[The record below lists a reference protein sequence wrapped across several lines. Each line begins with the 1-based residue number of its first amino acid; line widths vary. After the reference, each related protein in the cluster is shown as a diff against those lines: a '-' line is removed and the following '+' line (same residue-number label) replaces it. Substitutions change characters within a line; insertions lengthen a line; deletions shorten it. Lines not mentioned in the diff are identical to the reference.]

1 MPVRACLLCLVISQ
15 LLACGQV
22 PPLRPRVILPGEDV
36 SGGFWLH
43 APKIAIVMI
52 DKATWLKPDYA
63 MTPGR
68 LVLRLVAVDATVEN
82 VIQGEL
88 PEKPIRF
95 YFFTN
100 SVASGSVYPIVRTWF
115 HPGSRYVVFLRD
127 DGGILRTMAD
137 LTEPNIR
144 IRSGR
149 HNTLPLSLDD
159 APRRDPGAVI
169 ATAALTPSADHVE
182 GFAEGMA
189 DTYGR
194 LGLIVPDG
202 YIARLLRAL
211 LANPDQATRERACLT
226 LSFHY
231 SYRDPCF
238 SNLLDSKDPEV
249 RQQASVLAPAKR
261 ASPQRLL
268 SELSIAPDSIN
279 APEFLDPLAD
289 ELELFTF
296 DLDFAVRRQACIA
309 VHRIFPSRQF
319 PQCKGM
325 SVDKAEL
332 PAK

>member
-1 MPVRACLLCLVISQ
+1 
-15 LLACGQV
+15 
-22 PPLRPRVILPGEDV
+22 VILPGEGV
-36 SGGFWLH
+36 GGGFWLH
-43 APKIAIVMI
+43 APKIAIVTI
-52 DKATWLKPDYA
+52 DKATWFEPDYA

-68 LVLRLVAVDATVEN
+68 LVLRLVAVDAKVEN

-88 PEKPIRF
+88 PVGPIRF

-100 SVASGSVYPIVRTWF
+100 SVAPGSVYPILRTWF
-115 HPGSRYVVFLRD
+115 VPGCRYVVFLRE

-144 IRSGR
+144 IRSG
-149 HNTLPLSLDD
+149 HHATLPLSLND
-159 APRRDPGAVI
+159 AARRDPGAVI
-169 ATAALTPSADHVE
+169 AAAALTPSAVHVE
-182 GFAEGMA
+182 GFADGIEG
-189 DTYGR
+189 TYSQ

-238 SNLLDSKDPEV
+238 SSLLDSKDPEV
-249 RQQASVLAPAKR
+249 RQQASGLARAKR

-268 SELSIAPDSIN
+268 SALSIAPDSIN
-279 APEFLDPLAD
+279 APEILDALAD

-296 DLDFAVRRQACIA
+296 DRDSAVSRQACVA
-309 VHRIFPSRQF
+309 LRRIFPSREF
-319 PQCKGM
+319 PNCKGVM
-325 SVDKAEL
+325 NVDKTVF